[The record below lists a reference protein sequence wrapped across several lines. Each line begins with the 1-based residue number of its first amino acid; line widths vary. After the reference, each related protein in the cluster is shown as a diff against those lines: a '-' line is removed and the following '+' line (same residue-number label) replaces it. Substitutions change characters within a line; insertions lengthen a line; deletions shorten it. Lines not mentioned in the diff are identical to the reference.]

1 MFDFDGIENLLR
13 RSFDDFR
20 LSNEEKHL
28 IRLQLKDVE
37 GPEVLNFTR
46 NQAFKIAKSHIANH
60 SEHHA
65 QALKWVEA
73 IVKTLDVL
81 RQGFDTSKSPV
92 AFFSPGNHCVDK
104 IIALLKKATQSVD
117 ICVFTI
123 SDDRIS
129 GAILDAHKRGVAVRI
144 ISDNHKSE
152 DMGSDI
158 EYLKEKG
165 VNIIM
170 DASHN
175 HMHHKFAVF
184 DKEVLL
190 NGSFNWTRSATRYNQ
205 ENIVLHYDK
214 PLIKQFQKEFEKLW
228 LEFS

>member
-1 MFDFDGIENLLR
+1 MFDFDAIESLLQQ
-13 RSFDDFR
+13 SFDDFR

-37 GPEVLNFTR
+37 SAEVLNFTR
-46 NQAFKIAKSHIANH
+46 NQAFKIAKLHIANH
-60 SEHHA
+60 PEHHSKTI
-65 QALKWVEA
+65 KWVES
-73 IVKTLDVL
+73 IVKTVDVL
-81 RQGFDTSKSPV
+81 RQGFDVSKSPV
-92 AFFSPGNHCVDK
+92 AFFSPGSQCVDK
-104 IIALLKKATQSVD
+104 IVSLFKKVTKSVD

-129 GAILDAHKRGVAVRI
+129 DAILDAHKRGVAVRI

-158 EYLKEKG
+158 EYLTDKG
-165 VNIIM
+165 VNIVM

-184 DKEVLL
+184 DSEVLL

-228 LEFS
+228 REFS